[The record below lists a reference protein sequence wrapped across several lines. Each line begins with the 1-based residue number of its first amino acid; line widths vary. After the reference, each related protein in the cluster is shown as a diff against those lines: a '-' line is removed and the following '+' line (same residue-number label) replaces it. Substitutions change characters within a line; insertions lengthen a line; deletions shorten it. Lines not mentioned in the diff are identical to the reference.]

1 MSIIYSQV
9 PLPEDQWPPSLS
21 SSHHDNTTDVEGEGL
36 REGCVQRSRS
46 AHVTDGPNHSPHD
59 EDIIADDS
67 VDNDRADNDIVT
79 IDVEGESEQDN
90 TSQTHLA
97 VNNNVNNDDDDD
109 VNDNNVN
116 DSDENDNVDE
126 SESLLEEDANISKGP
141 NEDDEH
147 LNDLEVTAID
157 TARTLQLALD
167 KGRDLTSVLSWETTQ
182 AQILMQHVAQD
193 AAAYR

>member
-1 MSIIYSQV
+1 M

-21 SSHHDNTTDVEGEGL
+21 RSHHDNTTDLEGEGL

-46 AHVTDGPNHSPHD
+46 AHVPDEPNHSPRD

-67 VDNDRADNDIVT
+67 VDDRVDNDIVTSHNEKRTT

-97 VNNNVNNDDDDD
+97 VNNNVNDDDDD

-116 DSDENDNVDE
+116 DNDENDNVDE

-141 NEDDEH
+141 NKDDEH